1 LNVRKDQPEYLCID
15 DEGGDRLE
23 AILDRLRRHSLTVT
37 LHPPAAFDDEV
48 ALIAESSADGLLLD
62 LRLDDVPGGSGTR
75 VKYRAV
81 ALAQELRTRMT
92 EGGVTALPIV
102 LWSVER
108 KFRRSF
114 NSDTTAHDLFDLV
127 IAKTD
132 VSDRASFV
140 ARQLVALAKDYPRL
154 TKARTRAST
163 LWWRALG
170 LAASGRRLFDPR
182 IGAELRAGAPAHEYA
197 RYILRELLE
206 RSGPLVDE
214 SLLAVRLGVD
224 MGSTGWDIAKIRLES
239 AVYRGVFGS
248 GWRRWWWPH
257 VESVL
262 RGLSPDKPFRTLA
275 AAERVAI
282 LKAGWGTRRLNPPVA
297 SPGTGTRYWYVCAA
311 TGAPIDPVDAVAVE
325 SGDRKAWQD
334 RTYVSMEAVLSRRAA
349 AKGFR
354 IHPLEQPRIDEITR
368 KQ

>member
-1 LNVRKDQPEYLCID
+1 MPPAQPKYICID

-23 AILDRLRRHSLTVT
+23 AILDRLRRHGLTVT

-48 ALIAESSADGLLLD
+48 ALIAGSSADGLLLD
-62 LRLDDVPGGSGTR
+62 LRLDDVPGGTGTR

-81 ALAQELRTRMT
+81 ALAQEIRTRMT
-92 EGGVTALPIV
+92 EGDVRAMPIV

-127 IAKTD
+127 ISKTE
-132 VSDRASFV
+132 VSTRASSV
-140 ARQLVALAKDYPRL
+140 ARQLIALAKDYPSLPTSR
-154 TKARTRAST
+154 ARTST
-163 LWWRALG
+163 LWSRALG
-170 LAASGRRLFDPR
+170 IPGKEREILDPR
-182 IGAELRAGAPAHEYA
+182 IGAELLTSPPPHEYA

-214 SLLAVRLGVD
+214 SLLAVRLGID
-224 MGSTGWDIAKIRLES
+224 TLSPGWDLAKGRLEL
-239 AVYRGVFGS
+239 AAYRGVFCG
-248 GWRRWWWPH
+248 GWERWWWPH
-257 VESVL
+257 VENIL
-262 RGLSPDKPFRTLA
+262 RVLSPDKPFRTLTA
-275 AAERVAI
+275 TQRVAI
-282 LKAGWGTRRLNPPVA
+282 LREHWGTRGFKAPIA

-325 SGDRKAWQD
+325 GGDRKAWQD
-334 RTYVSMEAVLSRRAA
+334 RTYVSMDAVLSRRAA